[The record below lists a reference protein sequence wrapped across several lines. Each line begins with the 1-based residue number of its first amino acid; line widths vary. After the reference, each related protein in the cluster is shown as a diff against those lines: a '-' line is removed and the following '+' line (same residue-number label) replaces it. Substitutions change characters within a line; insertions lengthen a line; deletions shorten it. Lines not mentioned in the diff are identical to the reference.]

1 MRRVVVEMDWDDLDV
16 VSPAGVTERRVV
28 SDDWRPAETAKT
40 RAVTVAR
47 VDIVYRF
54 SRERAASFGVFPSH
68 AEPRRTSIGK
78 AVFSQLARMSISTP
92 KGPYSPI
99 FIHICLGAADTQ
111 SRVVDTREG
120 TTVVASVTS
129 PAHTHLK
136 PR

>member
-16 VSPAGVTERRVV
+16 ASPAGVTERRVV
-28 SDDWRPAETAKT
+28 SDDWRPAETVKT
-40 RAVTVAR
+40 RAVTVTVAI

-54 SRERAASFGVFPSH
+54 SRERAASFGVSPSH
-68 AEPRRTSIGK
+68 AEPRRIGK

-99 FIHICLGAADTQ
+99 FIHICLGAADTHN
-111 SRVVDTREG
+111 RGVDTREG

-136 PR
+136 AR

>member
-40 RAVTVAR
+40 RAVTVAI

-54 SRERAASFGVFPSH
+54 SRERAASFGVSPSH
-68 AEPRRTSIGK
+68 AEPRRVGK

-99 FIHICLGAADTQ
+99 FIHICLGAADTHN
-111 SRVVDTREG
+111 RGVDTREG